1 MNDSTKFSNT
11 GYSFGAQN
19 MDTVTGDR
27 SQLLTWLSPLSPS
40 LRHWDIQEHRV
51 NEVGEWLFK
60 TEEFRRWYVG
70 SERGEGE
77 KAVLFCYGDPGV
89 GKTFIRYQGFILS
102 GESKPVLMSY
112 DDSSLVADGLCD
124 LASEQ
129 NVAVSCFYLD
139 FAAGK
144 EQSATNVLGSL
155 LNQMIAGMERIPEEI
170 SRAFQRQKTTLGGR
184 RPELVNIVKMLQL
197 ITSSQR
203 IFMCIDAIDE
213 CEGVQQ
219 VRLLDSLKQIL
230 DKSPGTRL
238 FATGR
243 PYILAEIAK
252 RLAGHVKSVS
262 ISPAKE
268 NVTTYL
274 RARLGEDQTPDA
286 MDESLEAEILEKIPE
301 NVSGRYAG
309 AMVLR
314 TLSHYRLID
323 IFRFRLASLNI
334 EAILRESTIYRR
346 RERLR
351 KMSAGLGLEDVYSTT
366 IERVKAQDG
375 DKSRLGMAALMWII
389 HAERP
394 LRANELCCAL
404 GVELGSKDFNAGN
417 VPSASTLVG
426 CCQGLITVDKKTS
439 AVRLIHLTV
448 KEYLSA
454 RPHIISNHI
463 SNSPHAVMA
472 EICLTYL
479 ISKQVK
485 ALSTGPS
492 DVIHDKPFLGYCS
505 LYWGVH
511 AKRDLSDR
519 ASLLALEL
527 LQEYDGHISGKL
539 LLEQVEY
546 QDRWDSSS
554 SFGRDPSSDVRSVQ
568 YCHSSHLSG
577 LECASFFGITE
588 VAAAL
593 RRMESDIN
601 QAYIRGHAPL
611 AWAAR
616 NGHAEVVEMLLGSRR
631 TSLQRS
637 DCSYLTSLSYAAW
650 KGHERVVNILLGR
663 RDVCPGELDN
673 HGRTPLTYAAWGGHE
688 RVMRTLLSRTQI
700 NPGEPDNHGRTPL
713 SYAASG
719 GYEGVV
725 NILLEQAQVNPLTP
739 DNHGRTPLSYAVWAG
754 HEEVV
759 KTLLGRAE
767 ANADNLDIFVR
778 SPLSYAAE
786 RGHEQIVKILLTR
799 EEVSPH
805 KPDDHGRTPLSY
817 AARNGHERIVK
828 ILLGREAVNPTSQI
842 TAAKNGSPMSLQ
854 GVVKILPEREEVN
867 PNKPNNDCRTLL

>member
-1 MNDSTKFSNT
+1 MKLENGSSRQRNSGDGTLVVREVK
-11 GYSFGAQN
+11 AK
-19 MDTVTGDR
+19 TVFYFAMEI
-27 SQLLTWLSPLSPS
+27 L
-40 LRHWDIQEHRV
+40 
-51 NEVGEWLFK
+51 
-60 TEEFRRWYVG
+60 G
-70 SERGEGE
+70 SERH
-77 KAVLFCYGDPGV
+77 
-89 GKTFIRYQGFILS
+89 LS
-102 GESKPVLMSY
+102 GIKHSSLWRQESKPMLTSC
-112 DDSSLVADGLCD
+112 DDSSLVADRLCD
-124 LASEQ
+124 QASGQ

-139 FAAGK
+139 FATGK

-155 LNQMIAGMERIPEEI
+155 LNQMIGGMERIPEEI
-170 SRAFQRQKTTLGGR
+170 SRVFQRQKTTLGGR
-184 RPELVNIVKMLQL
+184 RPELGNIVKMLQL
-197 ITSSQR
+197 IASSQQ

-213 CEGVQQ
+213 CEGVQRA
-219 VRLLDSLKQIL
+219 RLLDSLNEIL
-230 DKSPGTRL
+230 VKAPGTRL
-238 FATGR
+238 FAAGR
-243 PYILAEIAK
+243 PYILAEIEK
-252 RLAGHVKSVS
+252 RLSGHVKSVS

-268 NVTTYL
+268 NVITYL
-274 RARLGEDQTPDA
+274 RARLNEDQTPDA
-286 MDESLEAEILEKIPE
+286 MDESLEAEILEKIHE

-346 RERLR
+346 RERLS
-351 KMSAGLGLEDVYSTT
+351 KMTAGLGLEDVYGTT

-375 DKSRLGMAALMWII
+375 DKSRLGMAALMWVI

-394 LRANELCCAL
+394 LRVEELCHAL
-404 GVELGSKDFNAGN
+404 GVELGSKDFNPGN
-417 VPSASTLVG
+417 VPSASTLMG
-426 CCQGLITVDKKTS
+426 CCQGLITVDKETS
-439 AVRLIHLTV
+439 SVRLIHHTV

-454 RPHIISNHI
+454 PPYIFNRPH
-463 SNSPHAVMA
+463 AAMA

-485 ALSTGPS
+485 ALSSGPS
-492 DVIHDKPFLGYCS
+492 AAIHDKPFLGYCS

-511 AKRDLSDR
+511 AKRDLSGG
-519 ASLLALEL
+519 AKSLALAL
-527 LQEYDGHISGKL
+527 LQEHDGHVSWKV
-539 LLEQVEY
+539 LLEQIEY
-546 QDRWDSSS
+546 QDRWDSGS
-554 SFGRDPSSDVRSVQ
+554 SFGRDPGGDVRSAQ
-568 YCHSSHLSG
+568 YYRSSHFSG

-588 VAAAL
+588 VVAAL

-601 QAYIRGHAPL
+601 QEYIRLHAPL

-616 NGHAEVVEMLLGSRR
+616 NGHGSVVEMLLGWRR
-631 TSLQRS
+631 TSLQRR
-637 DCSYLTSLSYAAW
+637 DCSYLTPLSYAAW

-663 RDVCPGELDN
+663 REVCPGELDN
-673 HGRTPLTYAAWGGHE
+673 HGRTPVTYAAWGGHE
-688 RVMRTLLSRTQI
+688 RVMRTLLGRTQI

-719 GYEGVV
+719 VYEAVV

-767 ANADNLDIFVR
+767 VNPDNLDIFVR
-778 SPLSYAAE
+778 TPLSYAAE

-817 AARNGHERIVK
+817 AACNGHERIVK

-842 TAAKNGSPMSLQ
+842 TAANNGSPMSLQ
-854 GVVKILPEREEVN
+854 LGGDSPATIS
-867 PNKPNNDCRTLL
+867 